1 MKRLLSLLL
10 VLPLTS
16 FAQVDIEAGKQK
28 AVVCAACHQADG
40 NSLNALWPKLAG
52 QHAPYLEKQLQDFKK
67 GTQRSDPSMTGMVAP
82 LSQQDMKN
90 LAAYYAS
97 QKVKLEVASSKH
109 LKLGEKLYRAG
120 DFSKKITACIACHGP
135 QGTGNAQAGF
145 PSLSGQ
151 HPQYIITQLQNFKSG
166 KRTNDLNQIMQ
177 DIAKNLSEKDMTALA
192 NYISGLH

>member
-1 MKRLLSLLL
+1 MKRLLSLML

-28 AVVCAACHQADG
+28 AMVCAACHQADG
-40 NSLNALWPKLAG
+40 NSVNGIWPKLAG
-52 QHAPYLEKQLQDFKK
+52 QHAQYLEKQLQDFKK

-82 LSQQDMKN
+82 LSLQDMKN

-97 QKVKLEVASSKH
+97 QKVKLEMASSEN

-120 DFSKKITACIACHGP
+120 DFSKKVTACIACHGP

-151 HPQYIITQLQNFKSG
+151 HPQYTITQLQNFKSG

-177 DIAKNLSEKDMTALA
+177 DIAKNLSEKDMKALA

>member
-28 AVVCAACHQADG
+28 AMVCAACHQADG
-40 NSLNALWPKLAG
+40 NSVNSIWPKLAG

-90 LAAYYAS
+90 LAAYYSS

-109 LKLGEKLYRAG
+109 LKLGKKLYRAG

-151 HPQYIITQLQNFKSG
+151 HPQYTITQLQNFKSG